1 MSFSHVQGEGGVRE
15 TIERF
20 QVGVYG
26 AVGVKSGGIFCMVV
40 FFLDS
45 ILFLEFSGRGV
56 YCYGHVGDNLDALF
70 YLVDRAHYSAGFGV

>member
-1 MSFSHVQGEGGVRE
+1 MLFSRAQGEGGVRE

-45 ILFLEFSGRGV
+45 IMFLEFSGRGV
-56 YCYGHVGDNLDALF
+56 YCYVHVGDNLDALF

>member
-1 MSFSHVQGEGGVRE
+1 
-15 TIERF
+15 
-20 QVGVYG
+20 
-26 AVGVKSGGIFCMVV
+26 MVV

-56 YCYGHVGDNLDALF
+56 YCYVHVGDNLDALF